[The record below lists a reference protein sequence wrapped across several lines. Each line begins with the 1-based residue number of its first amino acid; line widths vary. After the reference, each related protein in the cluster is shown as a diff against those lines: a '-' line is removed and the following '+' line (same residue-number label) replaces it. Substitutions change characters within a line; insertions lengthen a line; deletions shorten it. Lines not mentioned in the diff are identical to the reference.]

1 MLQLVILLV
10 QPICKFV
17 GGPFLCVCFLEH
29 CCLQVVFQVC
39 PSHVLR
45 TLSSPHLNRWG
56 ILYIILYIY
65 YCILYYIYIYDNC
78 FRYTVYRVM
87 DIFL

>member
-45 TLSSPHLNRWG
+45 TLSSPHLESLG
-56 ILYIILYIY
+56 YII
-65 YCILYYIYIYDNC
+65 YYIYI
-78 FRYTVYRVM
+78 TVYYIIYMIIVSA
-87 DIFL
+87 IPYIE